1 MKGHKVGVKG
11 HRFLFFLTFIFIRSR
26 LLGILVKRSLGQ
38 KSNFALAF
46 ELDGNAYFLISCI
59 YYDLHTG
66 ILMWRERKMEGGGGT
81 KLLPLITLLLL
92 HY

>member
-1 MKGHKVGVKG
+1 MNARVIEVKLLENLKLLEPTKGHKVGVKG

-46 ELDGNAYFLISCI
+46 ELDGNAYFFN
-59 YYDLHTG
+59 
-66 ILMWRERKMEGGGGT
+66 LMH
-81 KLLPLITLLLL
+81 LV
-92 HY
+92 

>member
-1 MKGHKVGVKG
+1 MNARIIEVKLLENLKLLEPTKGHKVGVKG

-46 ELDGNAYFLISCI
+46 ELDGNAYFFISCI
-59 YYDLHTG
+59 
-66 ILMWRERKMEGGGGT
+66 
-81 KLLPLITLLLL
+81 
-92 HY
+92 

>member
-1 MKGHKVGVKG
+1 MLGVMEVKLLENLKLLEPTKGHKVGVKG

-59 YYDLHTG
+59 
-66 ILMWRERKMEGGGGT
+66 
-81 KLLPLITLLLL
+81 
-92 HY
+92 

>member
-1 MKGHKVGVKG
+1 MNARVIEVKLLENLKLLEPTKGHKVGVNG

-59 YYDLHTG
+59 
-66 ILMWRERKMEGGGGT
+66 
-81 KLLPLITLLLL
+81 
-92 HY
+92 

>member
-1 MKGHKVGVKG
+1 MNARSIEVKLLENLKLLEPTKGHKVGVKG

-59 YYDLHTG
+59 
-66 ILMWRERKMEGGGGT
+66 
-81 KLLPLITLLLL
+81 
-92 HY
+92 